1 MTTHRPI
8 WGVPAL
14 LSLFSILLV
23 PLATTAVGP
32 TPACASVVVDNDTAD
47 WASVNALATDGADI
61 TGTTYYYDGTD
72 WSTSAGS
79 NDVYSTNLDMMM
91 DLETVKVCN
100 SATQMQM
107 YIDAYHP
114 LFGLEE
120 IATGD
125 FIEFG
130 DPNGPGDDV
139 GMPVDFDNWL
149 VIKMQE
155 SSGEPVYYY
164 ALHLYAPQGDPG
176 MLEGPTETAIYEESD
191 GNNFAS
197 SNFDPYDDTL
207 LVTLQPEDVGNGAGA
222 KNIDFEG
229 GFETGPIL
237 VNPAG
242 DGLFNMTN
250 ITYGDSVRMA
260 VLTYSNEELTTNA
273 FSVTSAS
280 QSQADDALLDS
291 TERATFH
298 IRKVGV
304 LNVRAPK
311 NKRSERSVLVRW
323 DAIQGASNY
332 QLSVREKETG
342 SSFTVDAIDKL
353 RERVNGLT
361 ANTRYDVRVRATIV
375 NTETDEE
382 VTTPWSAR
390 LTFKTRK

>member
-1 MTTHRPI
+1 MTIHHSI
-8 WGVPAL
+8 WGAPAL
-14 LSLFSILLV
+14 LSLFGLLFV
-23 PLATTAVGP
+23 PLATIAVGP
-32 TPACASVVVDNDTAD
+32 TSACASVVVDNNTAD
-47 WASVNALATDGADI
+47 WASVAALATDGADI

-72 WSTSAGS
+72 WSTSASS

-100 SATQMQM
+100 TATQMQM

-130 DPNGPGDDV
+130 DPSGPGEDV

-149 VIKMQE
+149 VVKMQE
-155 SSGEPVYYY
+155 SSDEPVYYY

-191 GNNFAS
+191 GSNFATA
-197 SNFDPYDDTL
+197 NFDPDDDTL
-207 LVTLQPEDVGNGAGA
+207 LVSLQPEDVGNGVGA
-222 KNIDFEG
+222 KEIDFEG
-229 GFETGPIL
+229 GFETGPTL

-250 ITYGDSVRMA
+250 ITYGDSIRMA

-273 FSVTSAS
+273 FTVAS
-280 QSQADDALLDS
+280 QSQADNALLDS
-291 TERATFH
+291 TERATFQ

-304 LNVRAPK
+304 PNVRAPK
-311 NKRSERSVLVRW
+311 NKRHDTSVLVRW
-323 DAIQGASNY
+323 DAIQGASSY

-353 RERVNGLT
+353 WERVNGLN

-375 NTETDEE
+375 NEETDEE

-390 LTFKTRK
+390 LNFKTKK